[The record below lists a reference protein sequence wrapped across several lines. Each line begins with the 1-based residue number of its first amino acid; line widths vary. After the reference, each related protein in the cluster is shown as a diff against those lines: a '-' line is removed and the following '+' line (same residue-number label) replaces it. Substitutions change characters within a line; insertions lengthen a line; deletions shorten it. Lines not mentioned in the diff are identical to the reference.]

1 MKALETSAKKEKTG
15 EGIFFKFSL
24 STISNSWAHD
34 QMKNF
39 SDNDITYEKNRGSG
53 TNKQITNVI
62 YNKIDMYM
70 KAKVT
75 QVQQMSSI
83 HTMAF
88 SAKLQ
93 AAKDCFVQNKSILY
107 KALSKIKGHKATV

>member
-1 MKALETSAKKEKTG
+1 
-15 EGIFFKFSL
+15 
-24 STISNSWAHD
+24 
-34 QMKNF
+34 MKNF
-39 SDNDITYEKNRGSG
+39 SNDDITYEKDKSIG

>member
-1 MKALETSAKKEKTG
+1 
-15 EGIFFKFSL
+15 
-24 STISNSWAHD
+24 
-34 QMKNF
+34 MKNF
-39 SDNDITYEKNRGSG
+39 NSTDIDFEKGNDG
-53 TNKQITNVI
+53 NKQITNVI

>member
-1 MKALETSAKKEKTG
+1 MS
-15 EGIFFKFSL
+15 
-24 STISNSWAHD
+24 
-34 QMKNF
+34 NF
-39 SDNDITYEKNRGSG
+39 SNTDITF
-53 TNKQITNVI
+53 NKKITNLI

-70 KAKVT
+70 KAKVS

-93 AAKDCFVQNKSILY
+93 AAKDNFVQNKAILY
-107 KALSKIKGHKATV
+107 KALAKIKGHKTVIS

>member
-1 MKALETSAKKEKTG
+1 MILYHQNT
-15 EGIFFKFSL
+15 IHDLLVLLL
-24 STISNSWAHD
+24 SRPD
-34 QMKNF
+34 
-39 SDNDITYEKNRGSG
+39 Y
-53 TNKQITNVI
+53 
-62 YNKIDMYM
+62 KIDMYM

-93 AAKDCFVQNKSILY
+93 AAKDCFVQNKSMLY